1 VVSSKPWSVV
11 LDPSSQSNK
20 LANDGALIRMDAWWA
35 QRDATSAATIKA
47 VVAAAQKR
55 VFDVNLREPFV
66 DQEAILACMHDLYLM
81 KVHLDLP

>member
-1 VVSSKPWSVV
+1 
-11 LDPSSQSNK
+11 
-20 LANDGALIRMDAWWA
+20 MDAWWA